1 MDNEDAHPAES
12 RPPTL
17 EDVLKLCRR
26 LNELG
31 ARYLIVGGIAIIQH
45 GFTRATED
53 IDLLVEGSLENQAK
67 VKAALEVF
75 EDKAIREL
83 GDDDLRNY
91 VVVRVADEV
100 LVDLMLAACG
110 IGYDEAIR
118 EAETVPIQGVPIPFA
133 TPKLLLRMK
142 QTYREKDSLDREFL
156 ERKIRGEVP

>member
-1 MDNEDAHPAES
+1 MDPQDAHPAES

-91 VVVRVADEV
+91 IVVRVADEV

-110 IGYDEAIR
+110 IGYEEAIR
-118 EAETVPIQGVPIPFA
+118 EAETITIQGVPIPFA

-142 QTYREKDSLDREFL
+142 RTYREKDSIDREFL
-156 ERKIRGEVP
+156 ERKIRGEAP